1 MHSANFPEL
10 PPEELQAAQMR
21 LEVELS
27 KFNAEKIA
35 LAFSGGVDSTL
46 LLVLLGLRHKHG
58 TLPQG
63 MVAFT
68 VSTTMHPSHELKEAQ
83 DLAQSFNIP
92 HEVLTLDELP
102 LIAHNPVNRCYLCK
116 KALMG
121 ALKQRAHE
129 LGCTVVIDGSN
140 ADDQKQYRP
149 GLQALTELGIN
160 SPLAAANITK
170 AQVRGML
177 KELGLNIAHK
187 PSSPCLATRFP
198 YGTELKAEALAQ
210 VGAAEAQLHQLGFSN
225 VRVRA
230 YPQARL
236 LRLELDPDALSRAVE
251 YRALILP
258 ILQRLEGYDH
268 YTLDLEGFASGSMD
282 KALQPATAQPDTH

>member
-10 PPEELQAAQMR
+10 PPEELQAAQVR

-27 KFNAEKIA
+27 KLNAEKIA

-129 LGCTVVIDGSN
+129 LGCTVVIDGEEFY
-140 ADDQKQYRP
+140 QV
-149 GLQALTELGIN
+149 GLRAKGNNSLRLTE
-160 SPLAAANITK
+160 
-170 AQVRGML
+170 
-177 KELGLNIAHK
+177 EYGL
-187 PSSPCLATRFP
+187 SRYSLRFP